1 MRYRLGAEDLYW
13 HSSPRGSGSIDRNRI
28 LSSTFLFLP
37 LPPATMLRALPL
49 VLLAM
54 PWLGFVLLPTSSAKF
69 VVSVP
74 WVANQSHGYSV
85 SERHEAPRPN
95 EMGR

>member
-1 MRYRLGAEDLYW
+1 
-13 HSSPRGSGSIDRNRI
+13 
-28 LSSTFLFLP
+28 
-37 LPPATMLRALPL
+37 MLRALPL

-85 SERHEAPRPN
+85 SERGAYDVWRDN
-95 EMGR
+95 EDDHDDRR